1 MTNIEVVLGLLV
13 LATVLAGVA
22 RRLRIPEPIVLV
34 IAGVAV
40 GLVVGLLPGAPEF
53 ELDPPLVFLFFL
65 PPILYAAGYFT
76 SIRDFRANLR
86 PILLL
91 SVGLVV
97 FTTVVVAA
105 VLKYFVPEI
114 PWAAAFAFGAIVSPP
129 DAVAATSVF
138 RRLGVPRRLVTILE
152 GESLINDATALVL
165 LRTSAAIAVGG
176 ATFSAVTTG
185 GDFVIVAVGGI
196 LVGLVVARITGYLTT
211 RIQDSDLGIVFSLLV
226 PAIAYILAETIHVSG
241 VLSVVVAGIYA
252 GKIAARSLSSEQRVE
267 GAAAWKVVLFLIN
280 GLVFIV
286 IGLQLPVVLADLDGT
301 ATQLL
306 GLATVIGVTVIVA
319 RFVWVFPATYLP
331 RMLSSRLR
339 ARDPNPG
346 WRNVVIVSWAG
357 MRGVVS
363 LAAALALPIDFPE
376 RSLLQFLTFTV
387 IIATL
392 VVQGLTLPLL
402 IRALGITAGDA
413 ALEEERH
420 ARLAAAQAAVDRIDQ
435 LEREHPDH
443 KELVDHLRE
452 TYAHRVEHIDISDG
466 TPRDEAEQELLEHRQ
481 IRRAVIDAERDA
493 VIAMRDRGELSDQV
507 MRRLERDLDLE
518 ELREEA

>member
-1 MTNIEVVLGLLV
+1 MRNIEVVLGLLV

-22 RRLRIPEPIVLV
+22 RRLRLPEPIVLV
-34 IAGVAV
+34 VAGLA
-40 GLVVGLLPGAPEF
+40 VGLLPGAPAF
-53 ELDPPLVFLFFL
+53 ELDPSLVFLFFL
-65 PPILYAAGYFT
+65 PPILYGAGYFT
-76 SIRDFRANLR
+76 SIRDFKANLR

-91 SVGLVV
+91 SVGLVI
-97 FTTVVVAA
+97 FTTVIVAA
-105 VLKYFVPEI
+105 VVKYFVPDL

-152 GESLINDATALVL
+152 GESLVNDATALVL
-165 LRTSAAIAVGG
+165 LRTSVLAVGG
-176 ATFSAVTTG
+176 TFSAVNTG

-196 LVGLVVARITGYLTT
+196 LVGLVVARIAGIFMT
-211 RIQDSDLGIVFSLLV
+211 RIQDADLGIVFSLLV
-226 PAIAYILAETIHVSG
+226 PAIAYIPAEYLHVSG

-252 GKIAARSLSSEQRVE
+252 GRIAARSLSSEQRVE
-267 GAAAWKVVLFLIN
+267 GAAAWKVVIFLIN

-301 ATQLL
+301 APQLL
-306 GLATVIGVTVIVA
+306 GLATVIGLTVIAA

-331 RMLSSRLR
+331 RALSARIR
-339 ARDPNPG
+339 ERDPYPG
-346 WRNVVIVSWAG
+346 WRYVVIVSWAG

-363 LAAALALPIDFPE
+363 LAAALALPVDFPE

-392 VVQGLTLPLL
+392 VLQGVTLPLV

-413 ALEEERH
+413 ALEEERN
-420 ARLAAAQAAVDRIDQ
+420 ARLAAGQAAVDRIDQ
-435 LEREHPDH
+435 LEREHPGH
-443 KELVDHLRE
+443 KELIDHLRE
-452 TYAHRVEHIDISDG
+452 TYVHRVEHVDISDG
-466 TPRDEAEQELLEHRQ
+466 TPRGEAEQELLEHRQ
-481 IRRAVIDAERDA
+481 IRRKVIDAEREA
-493 VIAMRDRGELSDQV
+493 VIAMRDRGELSDDV